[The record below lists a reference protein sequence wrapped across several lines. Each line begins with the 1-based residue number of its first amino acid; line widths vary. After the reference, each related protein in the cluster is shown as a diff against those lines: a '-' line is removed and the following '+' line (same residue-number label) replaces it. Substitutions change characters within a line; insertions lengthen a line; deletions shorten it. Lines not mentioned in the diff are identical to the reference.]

1 MKNELCETL
10 VFNKKKKLFYCFS
23 AVSPM
28 AGIDSAP
35 PDLRNCNYLFFLL
48 ITNFRFWPQ
57 FFVFVGL
64 SLIVDFIDFFVCPFF
79 LKKKKFRRLGE
90 TRGIKFPG
98 FRVDSNFARNR
109 PGGRGARY
117 TEKVGTWVSSAGYRQ
132 QIGSSYPSFPLILE
146 FFSSFIYF
154 NYFKSF

>member
-1 MKNELCETL
+1 MKLWFSTRKKNCFIVSLRFHLWPALIPRHLIYGIAIIFFSFNNKFSLLASIFCFCGTL
-10 VFNKKKKLFYCFS
+10 FDCRFYWF
-23 AVSPM
+23 
-28 AGIDSAP
+28 
-35 PDLRNCNYLFFLL
+35 
-48 ITNFRFWPQ
+48 
-57 FFVFVGL
+57 
-64 SLIVDFIDFFVCPFF
+64 FFVCPFF
-79 LKKKKFRRLGE
+79 LKKKFRRLGE

-154 NYFKSF
+154 NYFKSFWF